1 MSFKTVFLA
10 VGSTDDDSEID
21 RAAAICDQLGA
32 HLALLVLGIAPPP
45 PASPYGVVS
54 NDVWAGE
61 IREGQGEAQ
70 VRAEAVEARLGAARR
85 SPSRSRASTSTA
97 APWRRWRRA
106 SPATPTS
113 RCSRRSGRATRRCS
127 PG

>member
-21 RAAAICDQLGA
+21 RAAAICGKLGA

-70 VRAEAVEARLGAARR
+70 ARADAV
-85 SPSRSRASTSTA
+85 
-97 APWRRWRRA
+97 
-106 SPATPTS
+106 
-113 RCSRRSGRATRRCS
+113 
-127 PG
+127 